1 LFFMWNISIYS
12 ITVVN
17 NIQRNN
23 CTHDHHT
30 CKKVQPHVVLLN
42 KLDETDLLKA
52 SNKKYEMP

>member
-1 LFFMWNISIYS
+1 MWNISIYS